1 MNIDSKRICEIV
13 QKVGCCI
20 VGQTDAMVPAD
31 KVLYSMRDVTA
42 TVSSMPLISSS
53 IISKKACGMYENKFH
68 CLRNPNPKK

>member
-31 KVLYSMRDVTA
+31 KVLYSMRDITA

-53 IISKKACGMYENKFH
+53 IISKKACGMYEKKCN
-68 CLRNPNPKK
+68 CLRNPNPKE